1 MERLAA
7 SINEWSAAVAE
18 AQGAALG
25 DSLIETREST
35 NRLEAV
41 FAEGLR
47 RFDKSGEY
55 RAEGAIDVI
64 GWLRAR
70 CHLTGGAAVERVGIA
85 RQLEKLPQ
93 TKKAFASGELAYHHV
108 AVMARTAD
116 HVGAAAVRKAES
128 SLLSLA
134 GTMDPGKFTD
144 VAKNFEH
151 RVDAE
156 AVLAEANRA
165 HQRRYLNISEP
176 LDGMVRLEGQL
187 DAEAGAIVRNTL
199 YAGGPPSAQD
209 ERTPG
214 QRRADRLVELCLKK
228 DGGSTDGAGSRPH
241 LIIRA
246 SLDTLAGIANAPAA
260 EIDGGGMVPAETV
273 QRLACDTALTRI
285 TGTGELQA
293 EITRATRTT
302 PPAMRRAL
310 ATRDRGC
317 VAETCDRPPQWTDAH
332 HVQHWTRNG
341 PTTMSNLILLCRPHH
356 RMVHEEAFGLR
367 RLGNGRWALVPPPRS
382 RSA

>member
-1 MERLAA
+1 
-7 SINEWSAAVAE
+7 
-18 AQGAALG
+18 
-25 DSLIETREST
+25 
-35 NRLEAV
+35 
-41 FAEGLR
+41 
-47 RFDKSGEY
+47 
-55 RAEGAIDVI
+55 
-64 GWLRAR
+64 
-70 CHLTGGAAVERVGIA
+70 
-85 RQLEKLPQ
+85 
-93 TKKAFASGELAYHHV
+93 
-108 AVMARTAD
+108 
-116 HVGAAAVRKAES
+116 
-128 SLLSLA
+128 
-134 GTMDPGKFTD
+134 
-144 VAKNFEH
+144 
-151 RVDAE
+151 
-156 AVLAEANRA
+156 
-165 HQRRYLNISEP
+165 
-176 LDGMVRLEGQL
+176 
-187 DAEAGAIVRNTL
+187 VRNTL

-246 SLDTLAGIANAPAA
+246 SLDTLAGIANAPAG